1 MITLSKTFFLDAILV
16 ISLLFVYSEK
26 EKKNVKVQSTDRGL
40 SKTFLCYVQKRKKQ
54 FSVKSQR
61 FAYQLYFDVFRF
73 DE

>member
-26 EKKNVKVQSTDRGL
+26 EKEMLKFRVQTERSLKNISL
-40 SKTFLCYVQKRKKQ
+40 LCTKEEKLIFCQITKIT
-54 FSVKSQR
+54 
-61 FAYQLYFDVFRF
+61 YQLYFDVFRF